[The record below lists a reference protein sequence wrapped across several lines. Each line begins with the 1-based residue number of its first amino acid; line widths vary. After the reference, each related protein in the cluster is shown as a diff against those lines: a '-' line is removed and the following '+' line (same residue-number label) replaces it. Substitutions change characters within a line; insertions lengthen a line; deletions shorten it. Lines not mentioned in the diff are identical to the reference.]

1 MISSSERNQMA
12 ALYLAEAQGVSLAIR
27 KDSPRLIRLAERV
40 MSNSQAAQEFYK
52 KEIFKERL
60 DRSSLLLIKRK
71 IHEFNRIT
79 ALEKAT
85 EKYIPTLV
93 LAILT
98 DALDAIE
105 NKKYKADLDIK
116 RIVHLS
122 NVLNDIWSIVKY
134 YDKGLRSTNIEKMV
148 SQHMKQWNIL

>member
-79 ALEKAT
+79 SIEKAT
-85 EKYIPTLV
+85 EKYIPTLI

-98 DALDAIE
+98 DALDSIE
-105 NKKYKADLDIK
+105 AKKYKADLDMK
-116 RIVHLS
+116 RILHLS

-134 YDKGLRSTNIEKMV
+134 YDKELRSPQLEKQI
-148 SQHMKQWNIL
+148 SQHMKQWNLL